1 MSGTALK
8 TSLFDYELPEELIAQ
23 FPDGARGESRMM
35 VMDRRSGECE
45 IHPFRDIV
53 KFLRPGDAVIFND
66 TKVIN
71 ARMYGRKSGLPE
83 AALIEILLVD
93 PLDPP
98 RRRAW
103 RCMIKPGKRVPPGS
117 RVQLAGLDGELPSGG
132 GHWFAVTE
140 HFDDGTFGI
149 EFDTDDFELLQE
161 RCGHIPLPPYIR
173 RGDRPGDRD
182 RYQTVYAREPG
193 AVAAP
198 TAGLHFTNDILAELE
213 AGGVRRSAVTLH
225 VGPGTFKPVTVEEV
239 SEHRM
244 HSERY
249 ELSPETAELVNRTR
263 AAGGRVLAVGTT
275 SVRVLESCAEGGLAV
290 PRTGHTDI
298 FIYPPYRPQLVDM
311 LLTNFH
317 LPQSTLIML
326 VSAFASR
333 EKVLAAYRLA
343 VREKMRFFSY
353 GDCMLLI

>member
-1 MSGTALK
+1 
-8 TSLFDYELPEELIAQ
+8 
-23 FPDGARGESRMM
+23 MM
-35 VMDRRSGECE
+35 VMDRQSGECE
-45 IHPFRDIV
+45 IRPFCDIIQ
-53 KFLRPGDAVIFND
+53 FLKPGDAMIFND

-71 ARMYGRKSGLPE
+71 ARMYGRKNGLAD
-83 AALIEILLVD
+83 AALIEVLLVN
-93 PLDPP
+93 PLNPP
-98 RRRAW
+98 GRRSW
-103 RCMIKPGKRVPPGS
+103 QCMIKPGKRVPPGS
-117 RVQLAGLDGELPSGG
+117 RVRLLDREGTLDGGS
-132 GHWFAVTE
+132 GHWFEVRE
-140 HFDDGTFGI
+140 RFEDGTFGI

-173 RGDRPGDRD
+173 REDQLGDRE

-198 TAGLHFTNDILAELE
+198 TAGLHFTNGILAELD
-213 AGGVRRSAVTLH
+213 AKGVRRSAVTLH
-225 VGPGTFKPVTVEEV
+225 VGPGTFKPVSVEDV
-239 SEHRM
+239 REHRM

-249 ELSPETAELVNRTR
+249 ELSPATAELVNRTH
-263 AAGGRVLAVGTT
+263 ADGGRVLAVGTT
-275 SVRVLESCAEGGLAV
+275 SVRVLESCAADGRATSGS
-290 PRTGHTDI
+290 GNTDI

-333 EKVLAAYRLA
+333 EKVLSAYQLA

-353 GDCMLLI
+353 GDCMLLV